1 MYSPNERPLADVLSD
16 VMRDLAPT
24 PWTTSAVAAV
34 ATAPSFASLSV
45 PYAAAARNLKQA
57 KAAPIDVHVAR
68 LRELGA
74 GALADHGIACM
85 FRSLLLLTVCH
96 ELAEDARASLV
107 DRVFRTGDNEE
118 RIALLCTLA
127 YLPAPQTYAATAVEA
142 CRTNIRD
149 VFVAIA
155 CDNDYPARWFDDTAF
170 NQMVMKALF
179 SNIELAHVR
188 GLAARSN
195 PELRRMAR
203 DYVAERRAAG
213 RSVPLDIA
221 LAMGEGLQP

>member
-1 MYSPNERPLADVLSD
+1 MLSD
-16 VMRDLAPT
+16 AIRELDPT
-24 PWTTSAVAAV
+24 AWATTAVAAV
-34 ATAPSFASLSV
+34 VAAPSFASLSV
-45 PYAAAARNLKQA
+45 PYAAAARKLKHATASPSDAQ
-57 KAAPIDVHVAR
+57 IAR
-68 LRELGA
+68 LRALGA
-74 GALADHGIACM
+74 AALADRGVTCM
-85 FRSLLLLTVCH
+85 FRSLLLLAACR
-96 ELAEDARASLV
+96 ELAEDARTNLV

-118 RIALLCTLA
+118 RIALLGTLA
-127 YLPAPQTYAATAVEA
+127 YLPEPQSYAATAVEA
-142 CRTNIRD
+142 CRNNVRD

-155 CDNDYPARWFDDTAF
+155 CDNDYPARWFDDSAF

-179 SNIELAHVR
+179 SSIELAHVR
-188 GLAARSN
+188 GLGARAN